1 MYTHDNIRILSN
13 GRYTLFN
20 LTNIFQ
26 IFVTYIILK
35 LACALRAKA
44 AEFNVPVVF
53 ILWPCLVPHC

>member
-44 AEFNVPVVF
+44 AEFNVPAVF
-53 ILWPCLVPHC
+53 IL